1 MGIGRKIFHAWELW
15 PKTQIKILINVISS
29 TWGKIASPDR
39 LYCSFIPST
48 LTCTVGLTPA
58 VPQHL
63 SGDSHRD
70 LKNILTFQILIWWL
84 EWISCYSINL
94 MPEEL
99 VCSTSYLRSLFQL
112 AQILFRA
119 CLTLIDNIPGNKD
132 ANLISST
139 RLPTRETQTA
149 VFLWDKLPPIN
160 PDFVFVHLRLLSCTA
175 ADPGPETSF
184 LS

>member
-1 MGIGRKIFHAWELW
+1 
-15 PKTQIKILINVISS
+15 
-29 TWGKIASPDR
+29 
-39 LYCSFIPST
+39 
-48 LTCTVGLTPA
+48 
-58 VPQHL
+58 
-63 SGDSHRD
+63 
-70 LKNILTFQILIWWL
+70 
-84 EWISCYSINL
+84 
-94 MPEEL
+94 MPEKL

-139 RLPTRETQTA
+139 RVPARETQAA
-149 VFLWDKLPPIN
+149 VFLWDKVPPIN